1 MNEKGYDYWL
11 DENGKN
17 FVVSINHLKNLGI
30 VQKDNEDSKSESDF
44 NDSEDNEDSKSESN
58 FNDNVDDEDNEN
70 SNFESECGDNDSV
83 EIRRKNCNNKSYA
96 VRFIKDTHFTVDD
109 DNEIWMNIS
118 TFQLILCRLNNITG
132 QTWIEEKD
140 EILYLIMTTFREQL
154 AKEIS

>member
-44 NDSEDNEDSKSESN
+44 NDSEDN
-58 FNDNVDDEDNEN
+58 EDNEN